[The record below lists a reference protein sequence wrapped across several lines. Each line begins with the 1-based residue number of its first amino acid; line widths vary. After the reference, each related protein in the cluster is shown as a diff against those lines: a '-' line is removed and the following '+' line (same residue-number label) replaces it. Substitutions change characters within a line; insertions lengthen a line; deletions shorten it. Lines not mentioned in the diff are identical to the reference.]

1 MRLCDNNYTAE
12 TTTCDDE
19 TAAAAS
25 RSRRRPTNQ
34 SRCFTR
40 QLRRRSDEVSTDNTD
55 THETFSHAPQNPC
68 TAGAQRPSRG
78 RDSEENSRRS
88 SDVDNTDTR
97 EKVFHDNT
105 DAQEEI
111 RENNDVV
118 DKISDSGCTEEKTS
132 FSCGNKDARKSSRR
146 RPRNTIRSL
155 SGQRVPSVSLLPS
168 HIATRPTHNAR
179 DATAGNSRPA
189 SKSGAANESRGA
201 ERSEVVVR
209 GQMAVENGS
218 AACLIDHKD
227 VSRVHCQ
234 SVLAT

>member
-40 QLRRRSDEVSTDNTD
+40 QLRRHSDKLPDNTD
-55 THETFSHAPQNPC
+55 THGTLSHAPQNFC
-68 TAGAQRPSRG
+68 TAGAQRPSRS
-78 RDSEENSRRS
+78 RDSEETSRRS
-88 SDVDNTDTR
+88 SDVDNTDTW

-111 RENNDVV
+111 CENNDVM

-132 FSCGNKDARKSSRR
+132 FSCCSKDAKKSSRR

-201 ERSEVVVR
+201 ERSEVMVR
-209 GQMAVENGS
+209 GQMAVEHGS

-227 VSRVHCQ
+227 VSRVHCL